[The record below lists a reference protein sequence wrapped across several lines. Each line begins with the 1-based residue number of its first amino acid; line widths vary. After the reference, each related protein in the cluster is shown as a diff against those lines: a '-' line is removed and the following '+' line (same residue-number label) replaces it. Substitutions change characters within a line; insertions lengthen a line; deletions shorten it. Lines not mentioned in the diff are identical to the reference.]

1 MNHESNR
8 DLNPAP
14 SGQSGETARRF
25 AESAQIM
32 SRLRAIGGCPWDR
45 EQTLATIR
53 KYTLEEVYEVID
65 AIDREHWEDL
75 REELGDLQLQILFYA
90 QIAADE
96 GRFTLA
102 DVLATLNQKL
112 IRRHPHVFGEAAA
125 AAAGN
130 HASLHKPNA
139 ETPSEVLRNW
149 DAIKRAEKSALNHPV
164 SLLESV
170 PRSFPAL
177 LEAAKLGSKAAKV
190 GFDWPDYHG
199 ILEKLREE
207 TAELEAELPSGESTL
222 SDPKRVE
229 EELGDVLFTVAN
241 LARHLNVDP
250 ELALRSANAR
260 FRRRFGSM
268 EAAAPAGLE
277 GRTPAELESLWEG
290 AKASEIN
297 IPMAKSL

>member
-1 MNHESNR
+1 
-8 DLNPAP
+8 
-14 SGQSGETARRF
+14 
-25 AESAQIM
+25 M

-96 GRFTLA
+96 GRFTIA

-149 DAIKRAEKSALNHPV
+149 GRHQAGREVGSEPP
-164 SLLESV
+164 SLTSGIGT
-170 PRSFPAL
+170 AL
-177 LEAAKLGSKAAKV
+177 LPGIAGGCQTWLKGSK
-190 GFDWPDYHG
+190 G
-199 ILEKLREE
+199 
-207 TAELEAELPSGESTL
+207 
-222 SDPKRVE
+222 
-229 EELGDVLFTVAN
+229 
-241 LARHLNVDP
+241 
-250 ELALRSANAR
+250 R
-260 FRRRFGSM
+260 F
-268 EAAAPAGLE
+268 
-277 GRTPAELESLWEG
+277 
-290 AKASEIN
+290 
-297 IPMAKSL
+297 